1 MNAADRSVG
10 EQLNAADVTHG
21 RYARQIVLKEIGE
34 AGQRRI
40 ADAVA
45 VVAGLGAL
53 GSHVAEL
60 LARAGVGTLRLV
72 DRDLVELSNLQRQ
85 CLFSEDD
92 AAASLPKA
100 DAAARRLRA
109 VNSAIRYEP
118 IVADINPATVE
129 RFTEGATVVVDGL
142 DNFYTRM
149 LINEACVKRA
159 VPFVYGACL
168 ATYGS
173 AVTVIPGVSA
183 CLHCLFPGVAREAAP
198 PVTCETVGVL
208 GPVAALV
215 AAWQASEAL
224 KIASGH
230 AALASPHLIHVDLW
244 RNELTPL
251 PAARVPGCTV
261 CGGRQFDLLAEPA
274 RLATASLCGRNA
286 VQVVPPRSFNLDFD
300 LLATTLARTLHVERN
315 PHLLRFRAGHHEMAV
330 FRDGRAI
337 VFGTSDANEALS
349 LYGKFVGN

>member
-1 MNAADRSVG
+1 MVT
-10 EQLNAADVTHG
+10 ADVIQG
-21 RYARQIVLKEIGE
+21 RYARQIVMPQVGE
-34 AGQRRI
+34 PGQRRI
-40 ADAVA
+40 GDAVV

-53 GSHVAEL
+53 GTHVADL

-85 CLFSEDD
+85 SLFAEQDV
-92 AAASLPKA
+92 AAALPKA
-100 DAAARRLRA
+100 EAAVRRLRQI
-109 VNSAIRYEP
+109 NSSIRYES

-129 RFTEGATVVVDGL
+129 TITAGATVVVDGL

-149 LINEACVKRA
+149 LINESCVKSG
-159 VPFVYGACL
+159 VPLVYGACL

-173 AVTVIPGVSA
+173 VVTVIPGVSA
-183 CLHCLFPGVAREAAP
+183 CLHCLFPEVARDAAP
-198 PVTCETVGVL
+198 PVTCETAGVL
-208 GPVAALV
+208 GPVAALI
-215 AAWQASEAL
+215 AAWQASEVL

-230 AALASPHLIHVDLW
+230 AALTSPHLIHVDLW
-244 RNELTPL
+244 RNELTRL

-261 CGGRQFDLLAEPA
+261 CGARKFDLLAEPA

-300 LLATTLARTLHVERN
+300 LLCTTLARTVHLDRN
-315 PHLLRFRAGHHEMAV
+315 PYVVRFRIGDRDVAV

-349 LYGKFVGN
+349 LYGKYVGN